1 MATVHWISTKMWT
14 VEVKVDDKA
23 KIVWTA
29 PLVRR
34 FLGQPI
40 GYLLNWAIPFG
51 GLRHQSWPAPKRKV
65 SL

>member
-1 MATVHWISTKMWT
+1 MTRHHWISTRYFT
-14 VEVKVDDKA
+14 VLVKVDANA

-40 GYLLNWAIPFG
+40 GNLLNWAIPFG
-51 GLRHQSWPAPKRKV
+51 GLRHQSWPAPKP
-65 SL
+65 